1 MTQII
6 KKENFIINI
15 KKDKRSKSP
24 KLIVKPDCSVT
35 LVVPFG
41 ISQAYCQEFIHCY
54 ESWIQEKLHYMKRQN
69 VSIDS
74 LLDAHEDEILFFG
87 EWVPLQEGEE
97 NRIESRQIVYKSKN
111 ALRELLR
118 GSLKTVIADKCR
130 LHCENMGVQH
140 GKIGIRKTKNRWGSC
155 GRAGDLSFSLMLSF
169 APLSVIDYL
178 CVHELSHIRHKNHA
192 DHFWKHVETYCPEY
206 AESEHWIKENHR
218 LLQRLTSLYL

>member
-41 ISQAYCQEFIHCY
+41 VSQSYCQEFIHCY
-54 ESWIQEKLHYMKRQN
+54 ESWIQEKLHYMQRQN

-74 LLDAHEDEILFFG
+74 LLGAHEKEILFYG
-87 EWVPLQEGEE
+87 EWIPLHEGEE
-97 NRIESRQIVYKSKN
+97 DRVESQGLFYRNRNS
-111 ALRELLR
+111 LRELLR
-118 GSLKTVIADKCR
+118 HSLKETIHEKCR
-130 LHCENMGVQH
+130 IHSQNMGVEH

-169 APLSVIDYL
+169 APSSVIDYL
-178 CVHELSHIRHKNHA
+178 CVHELSHIRHKNHSSV
-192 DHFWKHVETYCPEY
+192 FWNHVERYCPEY
-206 AESEHWIKENHR
+206 VESERWIKDNHR
-218 LLQRLTSLYL
+218 LLQRLTAMYL